1 MFNEVLV
8 GIQKV
13 ADGIITKSR
22 GTSDGAQVVQEMH
35 GKYYEAALRGNIWT
49 ASTVIA
55 GVVIPVAAATLN
67 SKFTLWNPSGS
78 GVNVELL
85 SFSTGLDTATQVVN
99 GWGMMIQRNLT
110 GTSGIP
116 TSVTQITSLRL
127 GLGGKA
133 SAVTAASQA
142 TLTNV
147 AIPGVTAA
155 TAVPIALYPMFSSG
169 ATTAAGIYDATHYF
183 DGRVILE
190 PDSLCAAVTTV
201 AAAAQNFCSIIWAEW
216 PV

>member
-1 MFNEVLV
+1 MFNELLV
-8 GIQKV
+8 GEQNV
-13 ADGIITKSR
+13 NDLSVTKAR
-22 GTSDGAQVVQEMH
+22 GTKEGATLATELH
-35 GKYYEAALRGNIWT
+35 GKYYEACLRGRLFT

-78 GVNVELL
+78 GVNVELI
-85 SFSTGLDTATQVVN
+85 SFTTGLDTAAQVVN
-99 GWGMMIQRNLT
+99 GWGMAVQRNLT

-116 TSVTQITSLRL
+116 TTL
-127 GLGGKA
+127 
-133 SAVTAASQA
+133 TAAAALALGVTGVAKANLYTQA

-147 AIPGVTAA
+147 AIPGVTVA
-155 TAVPIALYPMFSSG
+155 TAVPIPLYPMFSSG
-169 ATTAAGIYDATHYF
+169 ATTAAGIYNASHDF
-183 DGRVILE
+183 DGKLILG
-190 PDSLCAAVTTV
+190 PDSLGAVVTTV

>member
-1 MFNEVLV
+1 MFNELLV
-8 GIQKV
+8 GEQNV
-13 ADGIITKSR
+13 GDGVIIKGR
-22 GTSDGAQVVQEMH
+22 GFKEGGQSVGHIH
-35 GKYYEAALRGNIWT
+35 GKYYEAALRGRLFT

-78 GVNVELL
+78 GVNVEVVA
-85 SFSTGLDTATQVVN
+85 FTTGLDTATQVVN
-99 GWGMMIQRNLT
+99 GWGMAVQRNLT

-116 TSVTQITSLRL
+116 TST
-127 GLGGKA
+127 
-133 SAVTAASQA
+133 TAAAALPLGVTGVAKANLYTQA

-147 AIPGVTAA
+147 AIPGVTVA
-155 TAVPIALYPMFSSG
+155 TAVPIPLYPMFSSG
-169 ATTAAGIYDATHYF
+169 ATTAAGIYPCTHEF
-183 DGRVILE
+183 DGKLILG
-190 PDSLCAAVTTV
+190 PDSLGAVVTTV